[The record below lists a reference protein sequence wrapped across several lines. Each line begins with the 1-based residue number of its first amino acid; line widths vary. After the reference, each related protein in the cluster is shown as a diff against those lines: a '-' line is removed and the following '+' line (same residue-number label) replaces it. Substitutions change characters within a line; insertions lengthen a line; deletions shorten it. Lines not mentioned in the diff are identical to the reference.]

1 MKRKIVIKIIIL
13 ILLLMMGV
21 LICYPVIFLLT
32 GSIMGN
38 QEINQELGAIL
49 NEGKGFVSWRLL
61 PMTPTFRHYVELLL
75 DSPEFFHMFW
85 NSAKITAGVLIG
97 QLLVGIPAAWGFAK
111 YDFPLKKFLF
121 FLYLVLM
128 MMPFQVTMLPSYLT
142 LNRMSLIDTQWS
154 VIFPAVFSTFP
165 VFIMYRFFGSVPD
178 ALLEA
183 ARIDGAGEKAVF
195 LHIALP
201 MGSSGIIAVFV
212 LGFLE
217 YWNMVEQPLAFLKS
231 KDLWPLSLYL
241 PNISAE
247 RAGISFA
254 ASVITLMPAFLVFLC
269 GKDYLEQGIVAS
281 AVKE

>member
-1 MKRKIVIKIIIL
+1 MSKKITGF
-13 ILLLMMGV
+13 LLLLLGIAV
-21 LICYPVIFLLT
+21 CYPIFFLFT
-32 GSIMGN
+32 GSLMGSG
-38 QEINQELGAIL
+38 ELKSHLGAAL
-49 NEGKGFVSWRLL
+49 GLGTK
-61 PMTPTFRHYVELLL
+61 PMTWSFLPLMPTLRHYVQLLL
-75 DSPEFFHMFW
+75 DSPEYFHMFW
-85 NSAKITAGVLIG
+85 NSVILSGGILAG
-97 QLLVGIPAAWGFAK
+97 QLLCGIPAAWGFAK

>member
-1 MKRKIVIKIIIL
+1 MSKKITGF
-13 ILLLMMGV
+13 LLLLLGMAV
-21 LICYPVIFLLT
+21 CYPIFFLFT
-32 GSIMGN
+32 GSLMGSG
-38 QEINQELGAIL
+38 ELKSHLGAAL
-49 NEGKGFVSWRLL
+49 GLGTK
-61 PMTPTFRHYVELLL
+61 PMTWSFLPLMPTLRHYVQLLL
-75 DSPEFFHMFW
+75 DSPEYFHMFW
-85 NSAKITAGVLIG
+85 NSVLLSGGILAG
-97 QLLVGIPAAWGFAK
+97 QLLCGIPAAWGFAK